1 MKRLFTLLSCIFLA
15 LTLSAQEPI
24 EIPLWPDGLPND
36 NGLPNTEEDLKRQPV
51 VWVTRPTLSVYPAAN
66 PNGMAVIMCP
76 GGAYAQISLA
86 HEGHDMARW
95 FNNQGITYAVLKYRM
110 PNGHPDVPLSDARQ
124 AIRLMRRHAAE
135 WGVDT
140 KLVGI
145 MGASAGGH
153 LAASLANLY
162 DSPET
167 RPDFQVLLYPVISMK
182 DGITHSYSRECLL
195 GAQPDGAQIEK
206 YSMETQAKAQTPP
219 AFIVL
224 SADDGT
230 VSPENS
236 LSYYRALRRHGVP
249 TSLHIYPEGGHGW
262 GFLDSFPYK
271 GQWTR
276 ELENWLQHVRR
287 PGLKQQLAV
296 ASLPGEHWWGGA
308 TALGRRMPYAPNV
321 ELYDLGRQND
331 NNQVVP
337 LLLSSKGRYVYS
349 PYPFRYSFRDGD
361 LQLESD
367 YAPLTVVQAGTTLK
381 DAYLAASAAHFP
393 PTGEIPEE
401 LFFSKPQYN
410 TWIELMYDQ
419 NQADVEDY
427 ARQIMDNGF
436 PTGILMID
444 DNWQNHYGNF
454 DFKPEKF
461 PDPKGMVDR
470 LHARGFKVMLWVCP
484 YVTADSPEARFLEEK
499 GFLVKD
505 RGTGAPTILRWWNGS
520 SACIDLT
527 NPDAFDYLKG
537 QLRQTQEKYGV
548 DGFKFDAGD
557 VMYMCGED
565 LQFFDPSANAAV
577 FSQKWAEMGLH
588 FPYNEFRAS
597 FGMGGRPLVQRLGDK
612 PYSWEAVSSL
622 IPEMLAAGLL
632 GHAYTCPDMIGGG
645 AYTTFLNL
653 DKGDFDQ
660 ELIVRSCQIHAFM
673 PMMQFSVA
681 PWRILDNK
689 HLEICRK
696 FARFHESMGDYLL
709 ETARQSARTGE
720 PMVRHLEYEFPGEGF
735 ADCKDQFMIGD
746 RYLVAPMVQKGNSR
760 SVRLPK
766 GRWRDDQG
774 KVHKGGKTIR
784 IDVPIE
790 RLPYFER
797 IQ

>member
-1 MKRLFTLLSCIFLA
+1 MFLA

-167 RPDFQVLLYPVISMK
+167 RPDFHVLLYPVISMK

-206 YSMETQAKAQTPP
+206 YSMEAQAKAQTPP
-219 AFIVL
+219 AFIAL

-249 TSLHIYPEGGHGW
+249 ASLHIYPEGGHGW

-308 TALGRRMPYAPNV
+308 TALGRRMPYAPDV

-470 LHARGFKVMLWVCP
+470 LHAQGFKVMLWVCP

-499 GFLVKD
+499 GFLIKD
-505 RGTGAPTILRWWNGS
+505 RGTGAPAILRWWNGS

-653 DKGDFDQ
+653 DKEDFDQ

-746 RYLVAPMVQKGNSR
+746 RYLVAPMIQKGNSR

>member
-1 MKRLFTLLSCIFLA
+1 MFLA

-36 NGLPNTEEDLKRQPV
+36 TGLPNTEEDLKRQPV

-206 YSMETQAKAQTPP
+206 YSMEAQAKTQTPP

-249 TSLHIYPEGGHGW
+249 ASLHIYPEGGHGW
-262 GFLDSFPYK
+262 GFLDSFPDK

-308 TALGRRMPYAPNV
+308 TALGRRMPYAPDV

-470 LHARGFKVMLWVCP
+470 LHTWGFKVMLWVCP

-505 RGTGAPTILRWWNGS
+505 RGTGAPAILRWWNGS

-565 LQFFDPSANAAV
+565 LQFFDPSVNAAV

-660 ELIVRSCQIHAFM
+660 EL
-673 PMMQFSVA
+673 
-681 PWRILDNK
+681 
-689 HLEICRK
+689 ICRK

>member
-1 MKRLFTLLSCIFLA
+1 MKRLFTLLSCMFLA

-206 YSMETQAKAQTPP
+206 YSMEAQAKTQTPP

-249 TSLHIYPEGGHGW
+249 ASLHIYPEGGHGW

-308 TALGRRMPYAPNV
+308 TCLGSLSEFPCFYFTSR
-321 ELYDLGRQND
+321 LFGKGLSDFND
-331 NNQVVP
+331 FSLFIDYKLVS
-337 LLLSSKGRYVYS
+337 LFGTESRCSDMSSLSS
-349 PYPFRYSFRDGD
+349 
-361 LQLESD
+361 
-367 YAPLTVVQAGTTLK
+367 
-381 DAYLAASAAHFP
+381 
-393 PTGEIPEE
+393 
-401 LFFSKPQYN
+401 LFH
-410 TWIELMYDQ
+410 T
-419 NQADVEDY
+419 
-427 ARQIMDNGF
+427 
-436 PTGILMID
+436 
-444 DNWQNHYGNF
+444 
-454 DFKPEKF
+454 
-461 PDPKGMVDR
+461 
-470 LHARGFKVMLWVCP
+470 
-484 YVTADSPEARFLEEK
+484 
-499 GFLVKD
+499 
-505 RGTGAPTILRWWNGS
+505 
-520 SACIDLT
+520 
-527 NPDAFDYLKG
+527 
-537 QLRQTQEKYGV
+537 QLR
-548 DGFKFDAGD
+548 
-557 VMYMCGED
+557 
-565 LQFFDPSANAAV
+565 
-577 FSQKWAEMGLH
+577 
-588 FPYNEFRAS
+588 
-597 FGMGGRPLVQRLGDK
+597 
-612 PYSWEAVSSL
+612 
-622 IPEMLAAGLL
+622 
-632 GHAYTCPDMIGGG
+632 
-645 AYTTFLNL
+645 
-653 DKGDFDQ
+653 
-660 ELIVRSCQIHAFM
+660 
-673 PMMQFSVA
+673 
-681 PWRILDNK
+681 
-689 HLEICRK
+689 
-696 FARFHESMGDYLL
+696 
-709 ETARQSARTGE
+709 
-720 PMVRHLEYEFPGEGF
+720 
-735 ADCKDQFMIGD
+735 
-746 RYLVAPMVQKGNSR
+746 
-760 SVRLPK
+760 
-766 GRWRDDQG
+766 
-774 KVHKGGKTIR
+774 
-784 IDVPIE
+784 
-790 RLPYFER
+790 
-797 IQ
+797 

>member
-1 MKRLFTLLSCIFLA
+1 
-15 LTLSAQEPI
+15 
-24 EIPLWPDGLPND
+24 
-36 NGLPNTEEDLKRQPV
+36 
-51 VWVTRPTLSVYPAAN
+51 
-66 PNGMAVIMCP
+66 
-76 GGAYAQISLA
+76 
-86 HEGHDMARW
+86 MARW
-95 FNNQGITYAVLKYRM
+95 FNNQGITYAVLKYRL
-110 PNGHPDVPLSDARQ
+110 PNGHPDIPLSDAKQ
-124 AIRLMRRHAAE
+124 AICLMRQHATE
-135 WGVDT
+135 WSVNPGQ
-140 KLVGI
+140 VGI

-632 GHAYTCPDMIGGG
+632 GILLGTLGVHNFYLGFTTRGVVQLLVSIIGGIFTCG
-645 AYTTFLNL
+645 MAT
-653 DKGDFDQ
+653 
-660 ELIVRSCQIHAFM
+660 
-673 PMMQFSVA
+673 VA
-681 PWRILDNK
+681 IAVWGFVEGVLLLAASPSRMYDGHGVIL
-689 HLEICRK
+689 
-696 FARFHESMGDYLL
+696 
-709 ETARQSARTGE
+709 
-720 PMVRHLEYEFPGEGF
+720 
-735 ADCKDQFMIGD
+735 
-746 RYLVAPMVQKGNSR
+746 
-760 SVRLPK
+760 
-766 GRWRDDQG
+766 RD
-774 KVHKGGKTIR
+774 
-784 IDVPIE
+784 
-790 RLPYFER
+790 
-797 IQ
+797 